1 MVNLYY
7 TKAEIV
13 PNKTNPDKEPWLS
26 LGYKL
31 NPTDKKEKDFTFGPK
46 KAYYFLRELDNMIA
60 AHEEHANSGDKSF
73 FKYKITIDEGT
84 RFASEVEIT
93 EGKFLLIQNYKED
106 IENYLAEH
114 PFVPFHRTAIP
125 EPKVVMEERGIEYVS
140 VLYLP
145 CWEKGPEDDGEG
157 LVPKKLTQ
165 SNAKFLMT
173 KACGGQVLQTFK
185 KALKDGV
192 EKYVDKY
199 VTNTGETIPTEYDKA
214 TMNCIVKYRNLI
226 QEFIISGSITLDE
239 E

>member
-7 TKAEIV
+7 TKAETV
-13 PNKTNPDKEPWLS
+13 PNKTNPEKEPWLS

-31 NPTDKKEKDFTFGPK
+31 NPTDKREKDFTFGSK
-46 KAYYFLRELDNMIA
+46 KAYYFLKELDEMIKVR
-60 AHEEHANSGDKSF
+60 ESFKPSSETPF
-73 FKYKITIDEGT
+73 FKYNIVIDEGT

-93 EGKFLLIQNYKED
+93 EGKFLLIQHYKAD
-106 IENYLAEH
+106 IEEYLKEH

-125 EPKVVMEERGIEYVS
+125 EPKVVMEERGIEYVA

-145 CWEKGPEDDGEG
+145 CWEKGPADDGEG
-157 LVPKKLTQ
+157 LIPKKLTQ
-165 SNAKFLMT
+165 SNAKFIMT
-173 KACGGQVLQTFK
+173 KACNGQVLQTFK

-192 EKYVDKY
+192 DKYVDKY

-214 TMNCIVKYRNLI
+214 TMNCVVKYRNLI
-226 QEFIISGSITLDE
+226 QEFIISGTITLDE

>member
-7 TKAEIV
+7 TKAETV
-13 PNKTNPDKEPWLS
+13 PNKTNPEKEPWLS

-31 NPTDKKEKDFTFGPK
+31 NPTDKREKDFTFGSK
-46 KAYYFLRELDNMIA
+46 KAYYFLKELDEMVKVR
-60 AHEEHANSGDKSF
+60 ESFKPSSETPF
-73 FKYKITIDEGT
+73 FKYNIVIDEGT

-93 EGKFLLIQNYKED
+93 EGKFLLIQHYKAD
-106 IENYLAEH
+106 IEEYLKEH

-125 EPKVVMEERGIEYVS
+125 EPKVVMEERGIEYVA

-145 CWEKGPEDDGEG
+145 CWEKGPADDGEG
-157 LVPKKLTQ
+157 LIPKKLTQ
-165 SNAKFLMT
+165 SNAKFIMT
-173 KACGGQVLQTFK
+173 KACNGQVLQTFK

-192 EKYVDKY
+192 DKYVDKY

-214 TMNCIVKYRNLI
+214 TMNCVVKYRNLI
-226 QEFIISGSITLDE
+226 QEFIISGTITLDE